1 MLNRPFG
8 IMTSF
13 AANRLLRSFA
23 VLGKLRG
30 FCYRYF
36 EKGSR
41 EKVYAITSISKGIE
55 GGFGLNVLQRNLK
68 ERQERP

>member
-1 MLNRPFG
+1 MEQNVLNRPFG

-23 VLGKLRG
+23 VLAKLRG

-36 EKGSR
+36 EKGCR
-41 EKVYAITSISKGIE
+41 EKGT
-55 GGFGLNVLQRNLK
+55 R
-68 ERQERP
+68 